1 MNKIQGLYAIT
12 PDTADTGWL
21 LVQTEAI
28 LQGGARIV
36 QYRNKS
42 TDAALRLTQAGEL
55 AALCRQHGALLLIN
69 DDVTLAQQVGAD
81 GVHVGRD
88 DADVSEARQVLGP
101 DAIVGA
107 SCYNQLALAES
118 AVAAG
123 ASYVAFGAVYPSTVK
138 PDAVRAPLSLFGAA
152 KALGVPSV
160 AIGGI
165 NLANAAAVVEAG
177 ADAISMISA
186 LYDAADPKV
195 AARQLAALFKS

>member
-1 MNKIQGLYAIT
+1 
-12 PDTADTGWL
+12 
-21 LVQTEAI
+21 
-28 LQGGARIV
+28 
-36 QYRNKS
+36 
-42 TDAALRLTQAGEL
+42 
-55 AALCRQHGALLLIN
+55 
-69 DDVTLAQQVGAD
+69 
-81 GVHVGRD
+81 VGRD
-88 DADVSEARQVLGP
+88 DADVSEARQALGP

-186 LYDAADPKV
+186 LYDAADPKA
-195 AARQLAALFKS
+195 AARQLAALFKP